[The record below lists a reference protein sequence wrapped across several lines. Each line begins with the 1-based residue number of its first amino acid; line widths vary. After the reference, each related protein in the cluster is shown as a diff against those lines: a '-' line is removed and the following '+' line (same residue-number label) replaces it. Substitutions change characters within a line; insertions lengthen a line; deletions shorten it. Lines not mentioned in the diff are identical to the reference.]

1 MQRTSIF
8 RLTLALTATVAF
20 ASACAEKHPIDN
32 GSSIL
37 AGLAESQSN
46 DTTGTVPPPPT
57 ASTPG
62 SFKGFVLGPGT
73 GPDTMATAPRLQNVA
88 VTVYPYLGWEGN
100 EPRLGEVVATMT
112 TNASGEFQ
120 SPTLPGGEYLITF
133 VPPAGSIYRGV
144 YVTTTIHAGSSG
156 GNWWVVLPRN

>member
-1 MQRTSIF
+1 MRVANIF
-8 RLTLALTATVAF
+8 RVTLALTATVAF
-20 ASACAEKHPIDN
+20 ASACAEQHPIDN

-57 ASTPG
+57 APTPG

-100 EPRLGEVVATMT
+100 QPRLGEVVASNGRIHDAMVEIIRSRNRT
-112 TNASGEFQ
+112 T
-120 SPTLPGGEYLITF
+120 
-133 VPPAGSIYRGV
+133 
-144 YVTTTIHAGSSG
+144 
-156 GNWWVVLPRN
+156 

>member
-1 MQRTSIF
+1 MQRTGIF
-8 RLTLALTATVAF
+8 RLTVALAATVAF

-32 GSSIL
+32 GASIL

-46 DTTGTVPPPPT
+46 DTTGTVPPPP
-57 ASTPG
+57 SSPTPG

-88 VTVYPYLGWEGN
+88 VTVYPYLGWNGN
-100 EPRLGEVVATMT
+100 EPRLGDVVATMT

-144 YVTTTIHAGSSG
+144 YVTTTIHAGSSN
-156 GNWWVVLPRN
+156 GNWWVVLPKI